1 MEDEKE
7 VKKIISR
14 MLGSEDQLL
23 ATLSEYDTNDLLE
36 AYGRICA
43 HVKQMPF
50 REDVDLAK
58 VLVNLGLGRILYI
71 KGTIDKDQT
80 P

>member
-1 MEDEKE
+1 
-7 VKKIISR
+7 
-14 MLGSEDQLL
+14 
-23 ATLSEYDTNDLLE
+23 
-36 AYGRICA
+36 
-43 HVKQMPF
+43 MPF